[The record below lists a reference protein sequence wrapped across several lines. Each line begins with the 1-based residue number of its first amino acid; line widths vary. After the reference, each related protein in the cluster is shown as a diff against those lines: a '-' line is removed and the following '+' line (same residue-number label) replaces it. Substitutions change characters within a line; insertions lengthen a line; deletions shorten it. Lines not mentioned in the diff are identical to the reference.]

1 MHQWFPAGV
10 TISFQQSEIT
20 VNENGVAHICAVIK
34 CGCIRRDVEVN
45 LFTEDGTATG
55 ML

>member
-1 MHQWFPAGV
+1 
-10 TISFQQSEIT
+10 
-20 VNENGVAHICAVIK
+20 VIK
-34 CGCIRRDVEVN
+34 CGCVRRDVEVN